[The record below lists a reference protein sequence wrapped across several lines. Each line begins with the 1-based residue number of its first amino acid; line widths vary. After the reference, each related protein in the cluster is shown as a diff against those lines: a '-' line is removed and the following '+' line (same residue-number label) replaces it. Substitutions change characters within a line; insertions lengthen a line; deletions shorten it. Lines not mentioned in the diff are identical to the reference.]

1 MNTYKTIDS
10 KSEGIFKDKGSK
22 FISFA
27 IPISNVNDV
36 KDILNQKKKEFY
48 DARHICYAYVIGKE
62 YIESKVNDDG
72 EPSGTAGKPI
82 LGQIKSN
89 NLTDILVIVV
99 RYFGGILLGT
109 GGLIKAY
116 KAAALDAISNSII
129 VEKSININI
138 SIQFGYDQLN
148 LVMRIIKDNC
158 LNIQQQHLDMNCKM
172 TLEVQQQFSEK
183 IHGDLLKI
191 NNMTITKIE

>member
-129 VEKSININI
+129 VEKSINII
-138 SIQFGYDQLN
+138 FSIQFDYNQLN
-148 LVMRIIKDNC
+148 LVMRIIKENC
-158 LNIQQQHLDMNCKM
+158 VHIEQQHLDMNCKM

>member
-27 IPISNVNDV
+27 IPISSVTDV

-62 YIESKVNDDG
+62 QFESKVNDDG

-109 GGLIKAY
+109 GGLVKAY

-129 VEKSININI
+129 VEKSINII
-138 SIQFGYDQLN
+138 FSIQFDYNQLN
-148 LVMRIIKDNC
+148 LVMRIIKENYIH
-158 LNIQQQHLDMNCKM
+158 IQQQHLDMNCKM
-172 TLEVQQQFSEK
+172 TLEVEQQFSAK
-183 IHGDLLKI
+183 IHGDFLKI
-191 NNMTITKIE
+191 NNLTITKIE